1 QKIFRFPYMKKLH
14 EARPCRTL
22 FTARKHGGAIS
33 CYKLS
38 METTNAFYINKIK
51 EDLSLKQRMNPQYS
65 LRAYAKHLG
74 VHSST
79 LSQIL
84 NGKRAL
90 PLKNATTVASKLN
103 LGPKERT
110 LFIESLYKLK
120 TSLDD
125 IKIDQND
132 DRFMLDESYAKVI
145 AEWEHYAVITLFD
158 VDGFSAD
165 IVEISGR
172 LAITKNRAEV
182 VLNNLLTCGLVK
194 ISADGKL
201 EKAHPKIRT
210 TEDVTSKA
218 LKDSH
223 IETLEMGKNKLEEI
237 EVEFRDFSAMT
248 IAMDLERM
256 PEVKTIIRE
265 FRQKLSALLRDGE
278 KKDVCQLAI
287 QFYPL
292 TNFKKH

>member
-1 QKIFRFPYMKKLH
+1 
-14 EARPCRTL
+14 
-22 FTARKHGGAIS
+22 
-33 CYKLS
+33 
-38 METTNAFYINKIK
+38 METTNTFYINKIR
-51 EDLSLKQRMNPQYS
+51 EDLSQKQRINPQYS

-90 PLKNATTVASKLN
+90 PIKNAASVASKLN

-110 LFIESLYKLK
+110 LFLESLYRIK
-120 TSLDD
+120 TTLDD
-125 IKIDQND
+125 IKINQED

-158 VDGFSAD
+158 VDGFTAE
-165 IVEISGR
+165 INEISDR
-172 LAITKNRAEV
+172 LAITKTRAAV
-182 VLNNLLTCGLVK
+182 VVNNLLICGL
-194 ISADGKL
+194 ISKNDSDVFTKTHSKL
-201 EKAHPKIRT
+201 RT
-210 TEDVTSKA
+210 TEDVSSQA

-237 EVEFRDFSAMT
+237 DVELRDFSAMT

-265 FRQKLSALLRDGE
+265 FRQKLSTLLRDG
-278 KKDVCQLAI
+278 KKTDVCQLSI

-292 TNFKKH
+292 TKPLKH